1 MTISISRR
9 AALALPALASF
20 GTARAQG
27 AKLKIGCI
35 TTLSGPAGYLG
46 ADIRDGFLLAIEDG
60 KLGGVPVELVVED
73 DGLKPAQAKQIAT
86 RFMKSERIKLFTGI
100 VFSNVLQ
107 ATAPDLFD
115 AEAIYVSPNAGPS
128 DFAGKGCN
136 GNYYVISWQNDC
148 LHEAAG
154 ANATRLG
161 YKNIFL
167 LAANYQAG
175 KDAITGFKR
184 YYTGSV
190 AGELYT
196 KLDQTDFSAEMAQIR
211 DAKPDAVYQFEPGG
225 LGIAFIRQYQ
235 QAGLLEKIPLVLGAP
250 SMDST
255 ILSAVGDAALGVN
268 LASHWNTDF
277 TNAANQRFT
286 PAFQARYNRLPTFYA
301 SQSYDT
307 ALAIAAALKGT
318 GGRVD
323 DTDAFR
329 RAMLPAAFESVR
341 GKFRFGPNQHPIQD
355 WYALQVVR
363 GPDGKLVMKTGERVL
378 TDRGDAY
385 SAACHI

>member
-1 MTISISRR
+1 MTTKLGRR
-9 AALALPALASF
+9 AALALPALGLF
-20 GTARAQG
+20 VTARAQS
-27 AKLKIGCI
+27 APLKIGFI

-46 ADIRDGFLLAIEDG
+46 ADIRDGFLLALNDG
-60 KLGGVPVELVVED
+60 KLGGVPVDLVIED
-73 DGLKPAQAKQIAT
+73 DGLKPAQAKQIAA
-86 RFMKSERIKLFTGI
+86 RFLKSEKIKLFTGI

-107 ATAPDLFD
+107 AVAPDLFD
-115 AEAIYVSPNAGPS
+115 EEAIYVSPNAGPS

-136 GNYYVISWQNDC
+136 ANYYVVSWQNDT

-161 YKNIFL
+161 YKKIFV

-175 KDAITGFKR
+175 KDAVTGFKR
-184 YYTGSV
+184 FFKGEI

-211 DAKPDAVYQFEPGG
+211 DAAPDAVYQFEPGG

-250 SMDST
+250 SLDST
-255 ILSAVGDAALGVN
+255 ILAAVGDAALGIN

-277 TNAANQRFT
+277 TNDANKKFV
-286 PAFQARYNRLPTFYA
+286 PAFQARYNRLPTWYA
-301 SQSYDT
+301 SQGYDT
-307 ALAIAAALKGT
+307 AQAIGAALAGT
-318 GGRVD
+318 GGNVS
-323 DTDAFR
+323 DTAAFR
-329 RAMLPAAFESVR
+329 KAMLPANFESVR
-341 GKFRFGPNQHPIQD
+341 GKFRFGPNQSPIQD

-363 GPDGKLVMKTGERVL
+363 GADGKLVMRTGEKVL
-378 TDRGDAY
+378 SDRGDAY
-385 SAACHI
+385 SAECHL